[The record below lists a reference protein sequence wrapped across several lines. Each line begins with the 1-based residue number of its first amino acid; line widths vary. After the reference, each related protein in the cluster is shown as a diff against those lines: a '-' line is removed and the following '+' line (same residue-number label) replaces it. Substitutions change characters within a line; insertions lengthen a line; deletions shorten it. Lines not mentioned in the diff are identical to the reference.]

1 MTRRIKK
8 LGAADHD
15 AGRCRGY
22 TCSMVARTHKPP
34 GHWPREHGAVAQ
46 LLIPLAAA
54 LLLGHPNPSA
64 LLLAVAALA
73 TFAAH
78 EPLLVLR
85 GLRGKRVQVQ
95 EGALARRHLL
105 QRLAVATLAGFWPLL
120 HASRAVWG
128 ARLVLALLATAQL
141 ALTLTGRHKS
151 LPGEWLAGGLLSMGA
166 LPVALTAG
174 VTLPDAWV
182 QCATWASGFALMTTA
197 VHACKARALQQGTY
211 ARLAIATLVP
221 GLLAIAGALLRPQ
234 WRAVLPMAGAA
245 ILLTLVPVR
254 PRHMARV
261 GWLLA
266 VASLL
271 GLALQLTA
279 RAGGL

>member
-1 MTRRIKK
+1 M
-8 LGAADHD
+8 
-15 AGRCRGY
+15 
-22 TCSMVARTHKPP
+22 
-34 GHWPREHGAVAQ
+34 
-46 LLIPLAAA
+46 LIPLAAA

-64 LLLAVAALA
+64 LLLTLAALA

-105 QRLAVATLAGFWPLL
+105 QRLKVAVLAGLWPLL

-128 ARLVLALLATAQL
+128 ALLLVALLAAGQL
-141 ALTLTGRHKS
+141 ALAWTGRHKS
-151 LPGEWLAGGLLSMGA
+151 LPGEWLAGGLLAMGA
-166 LPVALTAG
+166 LPVALLAG
-174 VTLPDAWV
+174 VALAAACV
-182 QCATWASGFALMTTA
+182 QCATWAIGFALMTTA
-197 VHACKARALQQGTY
+197 VHACKARALHQSTY
-211 ARLAIATLVP
+211 ARLAIAALGP
-221 GLLAIAGALLRPQ
+221 ALLAIAGALLRPH

-254 PRHMARV
+254 LRHMTRV

-271 GLALQLTA
+271 GLALQLVA
-279 RAGGL
+279 RPGGL